1 MRVVM
6 KLASAVSAAFLLGS
20 IPLAAQSAGQP
31 QVTTLTAQVQPDS
44 CPVSLRAR
52 HGVDGNTMKVDK
64 SRPQG
69 LAQLLHLNLTSKD
82 SRQIIEARLRVRG
95 TSGKGRL
102 RGADGTTDD
111 VNAIRNVTV
120 RLRAGEKNES
130 SGSVWVPG
138 MTSVIEVDLASV
150 TYSDG
155 SVTRFNDT
163 NGCRFIPEHLM
174 LIADQNSR

>member
-1 MRVVM
+1 MRIVM

-31 QVTTLTAQVQPDS
+31 QVTTLTAQVQSDS
-44 CPVSLRAR
+44 CPVSLRAQ

-64 SRPQG
+64 KHPQG
-69 LAQLLHLNLTSKD
+69 LAQLLHLILTSED
-82 SRQIIEARLRVRG
+82 SRQIVEARLRVHG

-102 RGADGTTDD
+102 RGADASTDD

-138 MTSVIEVDLASV
+138 MTSVMEVDLASV
-150 TYSDG
+150 SYSDG
-155 SVTRFNDT
+155 SLTRFSDAD
-163 NGCRFIPEHLM
+163 GCRFTPEHLM
-174 LIADQNSR
+174 LIAGEKR

>member
-1 MRVVM
+1 MRMIM
-6 KLASAVSAAFLLGS
+6 KLASVVSAAFLLGS
-20 IPLAAQSAGQP
+20 VSMAAQNTGQP

-44 CPVSLRAR
+44 CPVSLRAQ
-52 HGVDGNTMKVDK
+52 HGADGNMMKVDK
-64 SRPQG
+64 NRPQG
-69 LAQLLHLNLTSKD
+69 FAQLLHLILTSKD
-82 SRQIIEARLRVRG
+82 SRQIVEARLRVRG

-102 RGADGTTDD
+102 RGADGTADD

-138 MTSVIEVDLASV
+138 MTSVMEVDLTSV
-150 TYSDG
+150 SYSDG

-163 NGCRFIPEHLM
+163 NGCRFTPEHVM
-174 LIADQNSR
+174 LIADHNSR

>member
-1 MRVVM
+1 MRMVM

-20 IPLAAQSAGQP
+20 IPLAAQSAGQA

-44 CPVSLRAR
+44 CPVTLRAQ
-52 HGVDGNTMKVDK
+52 HGADGNMMKVDRN
-64 SRPQG
+64 RPQG
-69 LAQLLHLNLTSKD
+69 LAQLLHLILTSKD
-82 SRQIIEARLRVRG
+82 SRQIVEARLRVRG

-102 RGADGTTDD
+102 RGADAADD

-138 MTSVIEVDLASV
+138 MTSVMEVDLASV
-150 TYSDG
+150 SYSDG
-155 SVTRFNDT
+155 SVTRFSGTD
-163 NGCRFIPEHLM
+163 GCRFTPEHTM
-174 LIADQNSR
+174 LIAGEKH